1 MVYYIILISVNSL
14 YLILFSKNICIM
26 NQTIVSNIDCEIQ
39 KAKNAENDEFQAL
52 QNLQKANAQSY
63 AANFLLQNF
72 PSILN
77 DDDLKLKVQERAD
90 ANSQAAFIAQN
101 IHLDAIKN
109 TQNARNNVLS
119 KIEQLLGKLSME
131 IIQKN
136 MKEWEIQHF
145 AWYLLFLAKKKDEQ
159 NDVLSKNKLSLKKM
173 LERFSTRME
182 LGFYP
187 KMNEIQMEIKNL
199 ESQIQNWIDSDIEP
213 CHITRMAI
221 LVLKE
226 IVQINF
232 TSQ

>member
-1 MVYYIILISVNSL
+1 MNTQL
-14 YLILFSKNICIM
+14 M
-26 NQTIVSNIDCEIQ
+26 NQTVDDDQYDYWTEFNDLLGLSIVSNIDCEIQ

-199 ESQIQNWIDSDIEP
+199 ESQIQNWIDSDTEP
-213 CHITRMAI
+213 CPITRMAI
-221 LVLKE
+221 LVLQE
-226 IVQINF
+226 VVRIC
-232 TSQ
+232 SDSH